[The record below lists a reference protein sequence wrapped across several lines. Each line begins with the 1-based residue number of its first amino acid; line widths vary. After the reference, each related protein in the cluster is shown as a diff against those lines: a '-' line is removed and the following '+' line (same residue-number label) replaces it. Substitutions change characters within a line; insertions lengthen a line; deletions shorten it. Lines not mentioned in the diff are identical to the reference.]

1 MDQTTVQA
9 NTPCDNHWPALA
21 RVPVTRPLRP
31 CISRG
36 DTLPVPP
43 RPHAYQPKPAPTP
56 TELSSLLNAPPR
68 VTVARSLMARW

>member
-9 NTPCDNHWPALA
+9 NTPCDNRWPALA

-31 CISRG
+31 CIAWG
-36 DTLPVPP
+36 GALPAPP
-43 RPHAYQPKPAPTP
+43 RLPAYQPKPAPTP